1 MKIYVVIK
9 NINKQILQVWKFTSL
24 ITSISKKIFFTEI
37 VITKGGNRLNE
48 TKLKYYKDQKMKS
61 NVPNIVP
68 ISYLKKIPC
77 CQN

>member
-24 ITSISKKIFFTEI
+24 ITSISKKIFCTQI

-61 NVPNIVP
+61 NVP